1 VRRIKRSSRRVRIA
15 IFLSTRLHRKR
26 ARIRTS
32 VSRERRAAWAEVDL
46 ASER

>member
-1 VRRIKRSSRRVRIA
+1 MRIA
-15 IFLSTRLHRKR
+15 IFLSTRLRRKR

-32 VSRERRAAWAEVDL
+32 VSRERRAAWAKVGP